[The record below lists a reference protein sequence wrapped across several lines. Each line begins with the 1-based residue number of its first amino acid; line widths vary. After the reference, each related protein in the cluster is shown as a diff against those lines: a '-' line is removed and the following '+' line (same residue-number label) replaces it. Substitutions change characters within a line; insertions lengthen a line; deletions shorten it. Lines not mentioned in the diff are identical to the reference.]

1 MNTLVSTIATFN
13 LSAGTTVRT
22 ISFWSTCSLNARCT
36 GNTIST
42 IRLQHFASRIWS
54 LPIEAFCWFNRNRW
68 FSKHNI
74 RETVW
79 HLHSQRQRPGGGSEH
94 VSHQQLNHCQ
104 WLRGKCLLTICWQ
117 GRHYS
122 DWALCA
128 GAASCGRKCKCPQLQ
143 VWAANSL
150 GATTIS
156 LHIVTITSGVFIP
169 KSHPLWME
177 TNLNPLN
184 VMPSLLGHTKL
195 ILCCSSGARGQS
207 VSARFLGFVWRL
219 GVGYF

>member
-1 MNTLVSTIATFN
+1 MQGALAIPSLLFDCSILRRAFEACPLRHSVDLTEIDDFQNTTSEKRFGISTRSGSALVEARNMSVINSSTIV
-13 LSAGTTVRT
+13 S
-22 ISFWSTCSLNARCT
+22 
-36 GNTIST
+36 
-42 IRLQHFASRIWS
+42 
-54 LPIEAFCWFNRNRW
+54 
-68 FSKHNI
+68 
-74 RETVW
+74 
-79 HLHSQRQRPGGGSEH
+79 GSE
-94 VSHQQLNHCQ
+94 VS
-104 WLRGKCLLTICWQ
+104 GCWR